1 MSPLRL
7 GDRTPVWYLALA
19 ALGATPAA
27 QAQSQPV
34 VIAILPFE
42 DRGSYGQDKEVF
54 RALQLGIPATI
65 AGELAGHPELRL
77 ADAGRITRALPSGG
91 VNSRTRLDA
100 STAAQVGKEAGARY
114 AITGSFADFYGKIRL
129 DARIIDT
136 STGQILK
143 VVSNDPRQ
151 DDRSQLY
158 SIIQTVGHKVLA
170 AASGVGAGRA
180 PPPNE
185 NRTIPTEALTE
196 YSLGLLYEREGDKT
210 RAGEH
215 YQRAIATFS
224 DYRDAREALTRV
236 RGS

>member
-1 MSPLRL
+1 MSTMRL
-7 GDRTPVWYLALA
+7 GVRRIVSHLALA
-19 ALGATPAA
+19 ALGASPAA

-65 AGELAGHPELRL
+65 AAELSGHPELRL
-77 ADAGRITRALPSGG
+77 ADAGRITRALPPGG
-91 VNSRTRLDA
+91 VNSRIRLDA

-136 STGQILK
+136 GTGQIVK
-143 VVSNDPRQ
+143 IVSNDPRQ

-158 SIIQTVGHKVLA
+158 SIIQTVGHKVLT
-170 AASGVGAGRA
+170 AASGSGTGRA
-180 PPPNE
+180 RSPDE
-185 NRTIPTEALTE
+185 ERSIPTDALTE
-196 YSLGLLYEREGDKT
+196 YSLGLLYEREGDNT
-210 RAGEH
+210 RAGDH
-215 YQRAIATFS
+215 YQRAVAAYS

-236 RGS
+236 RGT

>member
-1 MSPLRL
+1 MSVLWF
-7 GDRTPVWYLALA
+7 GDRALIAYLALA
-19 ALGATPAA
+19 ALGASAPV

-34 VIAILPFE
+34 VVAILPFE
-42 DRGSYGQDKEVF
+42 DRGSYGQDKDVF

-77 ADAGRITRALPSGG
+77 ADAGRITRALPTGG

-136 STGQILK
+136 GTGQILK

-170 AASGVGAGRA
+170 AASGSATGRA
-180 PPPNE
+180 HNE
-185 NRTIPTEALTE
+185 GRTIPTEALTE

-215 YQRAIATFS
+215 YQRALASFS
-224 DYRDAREALTRV
+224 DYRDAREGLTRV
-236 RGS
+236 QGS

>member
-1 MSPLRL
+1 MSTVRFGERML
-7 GDRTPVWYLALA
+7 VWSFALA
-19 ALGATPAA
+19 ALGASARV
-27 QAQSQPV
+27 QAQDQPV
-34 VIAILPFE
+34 VVAILPFE
-42 DRGSYGQDKEVF
+42 DRGSYGQDKDVF

-136 STGQILK
+136 GTGQILK

-170 AASGVGAGRA
+170 AASGSGTGRA
-180 PPPNE
+180 PKE
-185 NRTIPTEALTE
+185 GRTIPTEALTE

-215 YQRAIATFS
+215 YQRALASFS

-236 RGS
+236 QGS

>member
-1 MSPLRL
+1 MRF
-7 GDRTPVWYLALA
+7 GDRTLVWYLAVA
-19 ALGATPAA
+19 TLGAIPPV

-34 VIAILPFE
+34 VVAILPFE

-65 AGELAGHPELRL
+65 AAELAGHPELRL
-77 ADAGRITRALPSGG
+77 TDAGRITRALPSGR

-100 STAAQVGKEAGARY
+100 STAAQIGKEAGARY
-114 AITGSFADFYGKIRL
+114 VITGSFADFYGKIRL

-136 STGQILK
+136 GTGQILK

-170 AASGVGAGRA
+170 AASGAGTGLA
-180 PPPNE
+180 PNE
-185 NRTIPTEALTE
+185 ERTIPTEALTE

>member
-1 MSPLRL
+1 MTILRFGNRAL
-7 GDRTPVWYLALA
+7 VPCLALA
-19 ALGATPAA
+19 ALGGSSPV

-34 VIAILPFE
+34 VVAILPFE
-42 DRGSYGQDKEVF
+42 DRGSYGQDKNVF

-77 ADAGRITRALPSGG
+77 ADAGRITRALPAGG

-114 AITGSFADFYGKIRL
+114 AITGSFSDFYGKIRL

-136 STGQILK
+136 GTGQILK

-158 SIIQTVGHKVLA
+158 RIIQTVGHKVLA
-170 AASGVGAGRA
+170 AASGSGTGRA
-180 PPPNE
+180 PNE
-185 NRTIPTEALTE
+185 ERTIPTEALTE
-196 YSLGLLYEREGDKT
+196 YSLGLLYEREGDKA

-215 YQRAIATFS
+215 YQRAIASFS
-224 DYRDAREALTRV
+224 DYRDAREALTRLQ
-236 RGS
+236 GS

>member
-1 MSPLRL
+1 MSTVRLR
-7 GDRTPVWYLALA
+7 DRTVVWYLALA
-19 ALGATPAA
+19 ALSGSPAA
-27 QAQSQPV
+27 HAQSQAV
-34 VIAILPFE
+34 VVAILPFE

-77 ADAGRITRALPSGG
+77 ADAARITRALPSGE
-91 VNSRTRLDA
+91 VNSRIRLDA

-136 STGQILK
+136 GTGQILK

-158 SIIQTVGHKVLA
+158 IIIQTVGHKVLA
-170 AASGVGAGRA
+170 AASGSGSSRM
-180 PPPNE
+180 PPANE
-185 NRTIPTEALTE
+185 ERSIPTDALTE
-196 YSLGLLYEREGDKT
+196 YSLGLLYEREGDNA

-215 YQRAIATFS
+215 YQRAVAAYS
-224 DYRDAREALTRV
+224 DYRDAAAGLSRV

>member
-1 MSPLRL
+1 MSTVRF
-7 GDRTPVWYLALA
+7 GERTLVWYLAVA
-19 ALGATPAA
+19 TLGASPPV

-34 VIAILPFE
+34 VVAILPFE
-42 DRGSYGQDKEVF
+42 DRGSYGQDKDVF

-65 AGELAGHPELRL
+65 AAELAGHPELRL
-77 ADAGRITRALPSGG
+77 ADAGRITRALPSGN

-136 STGQILK
+136 GTGQILK
-143 VVSNDPRQ
+143 VVSNDPRL

-170 AASGVGAGRA
+170 AASGSGTGRA
-180 PPPNE
+180 PDE
-185 NRTIPTEALTE
+185 ARTIPTEALTE
-196 YSLGLLYEREGDKT
+196 YSLGLLYEGEGDKT

>member
-1 MSPLRL
+1 MTILRFGNRAL
-7 GDRTPVWYLALA
+7 VPCLALA
-19 ALGATPAA
+19 ALGGSSPV

-34 VIAILPFE
+34 VVAILPFE
-42 DRGSYGQDKEVF
+42 DRGSYGQDKDVF

-77 ADAGRITRALPSGG
+77 ADAGRITRGLPARG

-100 STAAQVGKEAGARY
+100 STAAQIGKEAGARY
-114 AITGSFADFYGKIRL
+114 AITGSFSDFYGKIRL

-136 STGQILK
+136 GTGQILK

-158 SIIQTVGHKVLA
+158 RIIQTVGHKVLA
-170 AASGVGAGRA
+170 AASGSGTGRA
-180 PPPNE
+180 PNE
-185 NRTIPTEALTE
+185 EQTIPTEALTE
-196 YSLGLLYEREGDKT
+196 YSLGLLYEREGDKA

-215 YQRAIATFS
+215 YQRAIASFS
-224 DYRDAREALTRV
+224 DYRDAREALTRLQ
-236 RGS
+236 GS

>member
-1 MSPLRL
+1 MLVS
-7 GDRTPVWYLALA
+7 YLALMS
-19 ALGATPAA
+19 LGASPVVL
-27 QAQSQPV
+27 AQSQPV
-34 VIAILPFE
+34 IIAILPFE

-65 AGELAGHPELRL
+65 AGELAGHAELRL
-77 ADAGRITRALPSGG
+77 ADPGRITRALPSGG

-136 STGQILK
+136 GTGQILK

-158 SIIQTVGHKVLA
+158 GIIQTVGHKVLA
-170 AASGVGAGRA
+170 AASSSGAGRQ
-180 PPPNE
+180 PPANE
-185 NRTIPTEALTE
+185 GRTIPTQALTE
-196 YSLGLLYEREGDKT
+196 YSLGLLYEREGDNA
-210 RAGEH
+210 RAADH
-215 YQRAIATFS
+215 YQRAVTAFS
-224 DYRDAREALTRV
+224 DYRDAREALIRV

>member
-1 MSPLRL
+1 MTIIRL
-7 GDRTPVWYLALA
+7 GDRVLVPYLALA
-19 ALGATPAA
+19 ALSASTAA

-34 VIAILPFE
+34 VVAILPFE

-65 AGELAGHPELRL
+65 ATELAGHPQLQL
-77 ADAGRITRALPSGG
+77 ADAGRINRALPSQA

-100 STAAQVGKEAGARY
+100 STAAQVGKDAGARY

-136 STGQILK
+136 ESGQILK
-143 VVSNDPRQ
+143 VVSNDPQQ

-158 SIIQTVGHKVLA
+158 NIIQTVGHKVLA
-170 AASGVGAGRA
+170 AASGTGASQA
-180 PPPNE
+180 PPPHDE
-185 NRTIPTEALTE
+185 GTIPTKALTE

-215 YQRAIATFS
+215 YQRAIGAFS
-224 DYRDAREALTRV
+224 GYNDAKEALTRV
-236 RGS
+236 GGS

>member
-1 MSPLRL
+1 MLASCF
-7 GDRTPVWYLALA
+7 ALA
-19 ALGATPAA
+19 ALGASPPA

-77 ADAGRITRALPSGG
+77 ADGGRLTRVSPSGG
-91 VNSRTRLDA
+91 VNAKTRLDA
-100 STAAQVGKEAGARY
+100 STAAQMGKEAGARY

-136 STGQILK
+136 GTGQILK

-170 AASGVGAGRA
+170 AASGSGTGR

-185 NRTIPTEALTE
+185 GRPIPTEALTE
-196 YSLGLLYEREGDKT
+196 YSLGLLYEREGDNT

-215 YQRAIATFS
+215 YRRAIATYT

-236 RGS
+236 QGS

>member
-1 MSPLRL
+1 MSRERF
-7 GDRTPVWYLALA
+7 GRRTLVWYLVLA
-19 ALGATPAA
+19 TLGVRPAA

-54 RALQLGIPATI
+54 RALRLGIPATI

-77 ADAGRITRALPSGG
+77 ADAGRITRALPAGSLS
-91 VNSRTRLDA
+91 SRTRLDA
-100 STAAQVGKEAGARY
+100 STAAQVGQEAGARY

-136 STGQILK
+136 GTGQILK

-158 SIIQTVGHKVLA
+158 SIIQTVSHKVLA
-170 AASGVGAGRA
+170 AASGSGAGRA

-185 NRTIPTEALTE
+185 ERTIPTEALTE

-236 RGS
+236 QGS

>member
-1 MSPLRL
+1 MIILRFGNRAL
-7 GDRTPVWYLALA
+7 VPCLALA
-19 ALGATPAA
+19 ALGGSSPV

-34 VIAILPFE
+34 VVAILPFE
-42 DRGSYGQDKEVF
+42 DRGSYGQDKDVF

-77 ADAGRITRALPSGG
+77 ADAGRITRALPAGS

-114 AITGSFADFYGKIRL
+114 AITGSFSDFYGKIRL

-136 STGQILK
+136 GTGQILK

-158 SIIQTVGHKVLA
+158 RIIQTVGHKVLA
-170 AASGVGAGRA
+170 AASGSGTGRA
-180 PPPNE
+180 PNE
-185 NRTIPTEALTE
+185 EQTIPTEALTE
-196 YSLGLLYEREGDKT
+196 YSLGLLYEREGDKA

-215 YQRAIATFS
+215 YQRAIASFS

-236 RGS
+236 QGS

>member
-1 MSPLRL
+1 MSALRFGERML
-7 GDRTPVWYLALA
+7 VWSFALA
-19 ALGATPAA
+19 ALGASARV
-27 QAQSQPV
+27 QAQSPPV
-34 VIAILPFE
+34 VVAILPFE

-77 ADAGRITRALPSGG
+77 ADAGRITRALPTGG
-91 VNSRTRLDA
+91 VNARTRLDA

-136 STGQILK
+136 GTGQILK

-170 AASGVGAGRA
+170 AASGSATGRA
-180 PPPNE
+180 PNE
-185 NRTIPTEALTE
+185 GRTIPTEALTE
-196 YSLGLLYEREGDKT
+196 FSLGLLYEREGDKT

-215 YQRAIATFS
+215 YRRALASFS

-236 RGS
+236 QGS